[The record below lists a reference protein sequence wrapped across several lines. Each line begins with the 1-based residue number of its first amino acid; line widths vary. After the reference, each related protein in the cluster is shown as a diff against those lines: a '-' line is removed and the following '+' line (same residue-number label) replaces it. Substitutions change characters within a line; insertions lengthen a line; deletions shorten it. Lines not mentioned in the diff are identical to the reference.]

1 MPQLT
6 FPISARELIAD
17 VRVNVSAADMAQL
30 YANRRA
36 APAPVVTR
44 GELDTG
50 SNATGVSAAVIQRL
64 ALVPHS
70 KSSTTGIGGRIA
82 VQLYRVSLSV
92 FDAANPTLP
101 WFVVPDLEVMELPSS
116 VSRDVLVGMDVLL
129 ECRLLLDGP
138 ARQFTLDY

>member
-36 APAPVVTR
+36 APPPVVTR
-44 GELDTG
+44 GEIDTG
-50 SNATGVSAAVIQRL
+50 SNVTGISAGVIQRL

-82 VQLYRVSLSV
+82 VELYRISLSV
-92 FDAANPTLP
+92 FETGNPHVP
-101 WFVVPDLEVMELPSS
+101 WFVVPDLEVMALPGS
-116 VSRDVLVGMDVLL
+116 VSRDALIGLDVSL
-129 ECRLLLDGP
+129 ECRLHIDGP
-138 ARQFTLDY
+138 GRQFTLDY

>member
-36 APAPVVTR
+36 APSPVVAR

-50 SNATGVSAAVIQRL
+50 SNVTGVSAAVIQRL
-64 ALVPHS
+64 ALVPHGR
-70 KSSTTGIGGRIA
+70 SSTTGIGGNVT

-92 FDAANPTLP
+92 FDPANPLVP
-101 WFVVPDLEVMELPSS
+101 WFVVPDLEVMELPPS
-116 VSRDVLVGMDVLL
+116 VRSDVLIGMDVLL
-129 ECRLLLDGP
+129 ECRLFLDGP
-138 ARQFTLDY
+138 ARTFTLDY